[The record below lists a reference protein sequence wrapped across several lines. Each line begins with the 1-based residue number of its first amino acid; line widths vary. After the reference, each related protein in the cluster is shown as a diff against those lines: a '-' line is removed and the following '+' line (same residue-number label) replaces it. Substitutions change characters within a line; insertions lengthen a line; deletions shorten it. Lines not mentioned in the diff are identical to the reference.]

1 LRNPYAAISVASND
15 ARKHAMAA
23 KVVAACGGSLH
34 GKTIAVLG
42 LTFKPNTD
50 DMREAPRLVIVPA
63 LEAQGA
69 RVRACD
75 PHGMEEARKLMPR
88 LETAADPMPA
98 SKARTP
104 C

>member
-1 LRNPYAAISVASND
+1 MRQSRWLQID

-23 KVVAACGGSLH
+23 KVVAACGGSPH

-98 SKARTP
+98 SRARTP